1 MEIDLFE
8 SIIKD
13 QKARKALAM
22 QSHYWFFHI
31 YLSHYV
37 KYPTA
42 PFHKEIFR
50 ITEDDSILDSVIVSF
65 RGSAKSTIMTLSY
78 PLWAMIGRLQKKCI
92 VVASLTQ
99 NQSKIL
105 LYQIKQE
112 LETNQLLIEDFGP
125 FAEQNDSW
133 RADSLVIGQYDT
145 RILAISANESIRGIR
160 HGAHRPDLIIC
171 DDVEDMNSVKTQE
184 GRDKTYQWFSGEL
197 IPMGDRDTKVIV
209 IGNLLHEDSLVM
221 RLREQSLSQQTKR
234 EVRLYPLLNN
244 ENKIAWLGK
253 YPTLESVNEAKGK
266 VGDIA
271 FQREYLLTIIPDSD
285 VVVRREWIK
294 YYDELPSLDYG
305 SDFQYLIASVDLAI
319 SLKQTADFT
328 AIVYGYV
335 FGTGKDTK
343 IYIRTHV
350 VNRRM
355 DFPTTIQTIIEEN
368 AKQTEQGITIKWFV
382 EEVAYQSAAIQEL
395 NQKGLR
401 VTGVRVQGSDKRARL
416 SQTTSWIESGR
427 VLFPR
432 DGVDQLINQ
441 LTGFGVERFDDL
453 ADAFSML
460 VLQIINKPPYKVRV
474 FGEDVYRQFHDVP
487 YRT

>member
-1 MEIDLFE
+1 MEIDLPT
-8 SIIKD
+8 ILRD
-13 QKARKALAM
+13 RQVRKKLAM
-22 QSHYWFFHI
+22 ESHYWFFHI

-50 ITEDDSILDSVIVSF
+50 ITEDNSILDTVIVSF

-92 VVASLTQ
+92 VIASLTQ
-99 NQSKIL
+99 NQSKTL
-105 LYQIKQE
+105 LYQMKQE
-112 LETNQLLIEDFGP
+112 LETNELFIEDFGP
-125 FAEQNDSW
+125 FTEQNDSW

-145 RILAISANESIRGIR
+145 RILAVSANESIRGIR
-160 HGAHRPDLIIC
+160 HRAHRPDLIIC
-171 DDVEDMNSVKTQE
+171 DDVEDLNSVKTQE
-184 GRDKTYQWFSGEL
+184 GRDKTFQWFTGEL
-197 IPMGDRDTKVIV
+197 IPMGDRDTKLVV

-221 RLREQSLSQQTKR
+221 RLRDQSLNENTGR
-234 EVRLYPLLNN
+234 VVRLFPLLDG
-244 ENKIAWLGK
+244 ENQIAWLGK
-253 YPTLESVNEAKGK
+253 YPDLDSVYNERAK
-266 VGDIA
+266 VGDNA

-328 AIVYGYV
+328 AIAYGYV
-335 FGTGKDTK
+335 FGTGNDTK
-343 IYIRTHV
+343 IYIRPHV
-350 VNRRM
+350 INRRM
-355 DFPTTIQTIIEEN
+355 DFPTTIRTIIDEN
-368 AKQTEQGITIKWFV
+368 AKQSEQGITVKWFV
-382 EEVAYQSAAIQEL
+382 EEVAYQSAVIQEL
-395 NQKGLR
+395 NQKKLR
-401 VTGVRVQGSDKRARL
+401 VTGVRVQGNDKRARL

-432 DGVDQLINQ
+432 VGVDQLINQ

-474 FGEDVYRQFHDVP
+474 FGEDVYRQLHDVP